1 MCNKDPEEQEI
12 SLICAE
18 PILAGGLHH
27 DGGQGLHGATSS
39 FAAAGKQLHALD
51 TADADAAPAADA
63 EGGVGEGD
71 FDGAMAALDGRP
83 GEVDA
88 DELDDAMAEL

>member
-1 MCNKDPEEQEI
+1 MQVKGRQEERMK
-12 SLICAE
+12 L
-18 PILAGGLHH
+18 
-27 DGGQGLHGATSS
+27 
-39 FAAAGKQLHALD
+39 F
-51 TADADAAPAADA
+51 DADAAPAADA
-63 EGGVGEGD
+63 GAEGGVGESD